1 VESFERSN
9 APRSNFLDTQPV
21 RPIFE
26 TVKSA
31 APELLPLLK
40 QYFGFTSFRPL
51 QEEII
56 RDSLAGN
63 DVFALLPTGGGKSL
77 CFQLPA
83 LARDGLTVVV
93 SPLIALMKDQVDAL
107 QASGVPATFLN
118 SSLAAGEG
126 RQRLR
131 GLHNGEFRLL
141 YAAPERLMLSG
152 FLEDL
157 KRWNVKLIAV
167 DEAHCISEWGHDFR
181 PEYRQLSDLRKL
193 FPDVPFM
200 ALTATATARVREDI
214 VTHLKLREP
223 KCYVASFNRPNLTY
237 RVIPKNK
244 PYDQLLAFLRAR
256 PKDGGIVY
264 CQSRKTTER
273 VAANLTEDGVKAKPY
288 HAGLTPKER
297 TEHQELFLRDDVRV
311 ICATIAFGMGINKP
325 NVRFVVHYD
334 LPKNI
339 EGYYQETGRAGRDGL
354 PSECV
359 LLFSAGD
366 VVKQS
371 GFIDEKPNPREQQIA
386 RAQLQQMVHYA
397 ECAGCRRKELLAYF
411 GEEFSGTGILP
422 VSSSEEA
429 ATHRQDACA
438 TINCGACDN
447 CLSPRETFDGTID
460 AQKFLS
466 CVYRVRQKSGFD
478 FGANQIAEVLTG
490 ADTETVRR
498 WQHDTISTYGVGREH
513 NRAEWKAIGRE
524 LIRLG
529 LIEER
534 QRAEKFNVL
543 VLTDEGQAVLKQRK
557 SVKLT
562 KPMAVPEPTTHRV
575 GEITCDE
582 ELFERLRELRKRLA
596 DERNLPPDIIFSDV
610 ALRQMAR
617 NYPESEREFARI
629 SGVGEKKLR
638 DFGEVFLTEIA
649 LHLAT
654 NPRQIFA
661 DNSFI
666 ESPKPKGQSDDAPC
680 DTILFERLRRV
691 RKQLAVERGVSA
703 FVILYD
709 SALRQIARGYPASIS
724 EFGSIRNVGPRKA
737 SDFGPLFLAEI
748 AAHLQ
753 TNARQIFADDSF
765 TAPAAPPPSRA
776 SLGDSAR
783 ETLRRFRSGQTVEQ
797 IARERAVTT
806 GTIRNHI
813 AEGIERGEPV
823 DLDKFFTADEK
834 QKVAAA
840 FQAHGAFALSPVFE
854 SLGGKID
861 YGRLRI
867 FRAATNVRK

>member
-1 VESFERSN
+1 
-9 APRSNFLDTQPV
+9 L
-21 RPIFE
+21 
-26 TVKSA
+26 KSDSQN
-31 APELLPLLK
+31 LLPLLK

-56 RDSLAGN
+56 RDSLAGK

-107 QASGVPATFLN
+107 QASGIPATFLN

-157 KRWNVKLIAV
+157 QRWNVRLIAV

-181 PEYRQLSDLRKL
+181 PEYRQLAQLREL
-193 FPDVPFM
+193 FPKVPFM
-200 ALTATATARVREDI
+200 ALTATATTRVREDI

-359 LLFSAGD
+359 LFFSAGD

-371 GFIDEKPNPREQQIA
+371 GFIDEKPDPREQQIA

-422 VSSSEEA
+422 VNSGARIEP
-429 ATHRQDACA
+429 HRQDACA
-438 TINCGACDN
+438 TTNCGACDN
-447 CLSPRETFDGTID
+447 CLSPRATFDGTLA

-466 CVYRVRQKSGFD
+466 CVYRIREKQH
-478 FGANQIAEVLTG
+478 FGVGLNHVVEVLTG
-490 ADTETVRR
+490 ADTEKIRK
-498 WQHDTISTYGVGREH
+498 WNHEQLSTYGIGKEH
-513 NRAEWKAIGRE
+513 SRPEWAAIGRE
-524 LIRLG
+524 LVRLG
-529 LIEER
+529 FLR
-534 QRAEKFNVL
+534 QTTEKFSVL
-543 VLTDEGQAVLKQRK
+543 ELTNDGLAALKQRRK
-557 SVKLT
+557 ITLT
-562 KPMAVPEPTTHRV
+562 QPAVVPETKAHQV
-575 GEITCDE
+575 GEISCDE
-582 ELFERLRELRKRLA
+582 VLFDRLRALRKKLA
-596 DERNLPPDIIFSDV
+596 DERNVPAYIIFSDV

-617 NYPESEREFARI
+617 NYPVSESEFARI

-638 DFGEVFLTEIA
+638 
-649 LHLAT
+649 
-654 NPRQIFA
+654 
-661 DNSFI
+661 
-666 ESPKPKGQSDDAPC
+666 
-680 DTILFERLRRV
+680 
-691 RKQLAVERGVSA
+691 
-703 FVILYD
+703 
-709 SALRQIARGYPASIS
+709 
-724 EFGSIRNVGPRKA
+724 EFGDI
-737 SDFGPLFLAEI
+737 FLGEI

-765 TAPAAPPPSRA
+765 TAPAAPPPRA

-797 IARERAVTT
+797 IARERGVTT
-806 GTIRNHI
+806 GTILGHI

-823 DLDKFFTADEK
+823 DLERFFTAEEK

-840 FQAHGAFALSPVFE
+840 FDRNGFGNLTAVFD
-854 SLGGKID
+854 SLGGAID

-867 FRAATNVRK
+867 FRAAMNSKRTMSSH